1 MKARLARIAH
11 VLAAVT
17 SIALPASVAADPY
30 AIGPPSGGYRPDNS
44 EHTYC
49 RGSDYTGGNP
59 RDAAHESMLRLQS
72 QTTMTKNFVGDCSS
86 AIDARFATGDL
97 GGADGTYNC
106 TDRSG
111 SKCFHA
117 VLTFDRRPHQQ

>member
-1 MKARLARIAH
+1 LTDDKTCGTSPLKEDSGVMKARLARIAH

-49 RGSDYTGGNP
+49 RGSD
-59 RDAAHESMLRLQS
+59 
-72 QTTMTKNFVGDCSS
+72 
-86 AIDARFATGDL
+86 
-97 GGADGTYNC
+97 
-106 TDRSG
+106 
-111 SKCFHA
+111 
-117 VLTFDRRPHQQ
+117 